1 MKTKNLILS
10 AILVLALG
18 FVSCTNDNTETK
30 EYLIT
35 FEDVELGEDGYWNGS
50 DESGKF
56 ESGEFSFLNTFSDW
70 GGGMTSWNGFACSS
84 KTDITTPGFGNQYSA
99 IAGKGANNS
108 EKFAIAF
115 DNNATIEIPQ
125 NENGYFSAKSI
136 TLTNSTYAY
145 LYIAEG
151 KDGYN
156 QTLLPYTKEDWFK
169 VIITGYKNKQE
180 TRSVEYYLANEKN
193 GKIVV
198 VNTWQKVDISSLG
211 EVDKIVFTFD
221 STDKSEY
228 DGVVYLNTPAYV
240 CIDNI
245 LFTQEVEK

>member
-18 FVSCTNDNTETK
+18 FVSCINDNTETK

-35 FEDVELGEDGYWNGS
+35 FEDVELGEEGYWNGS

-56 ESGEFSFLNTFSDW
+56 KSGEFSFLNTFGDW
-70 GGGMTSWNGFACSS
+70 GGGMIFWNGFACSS
-84 KTDITTPGFGNQYSA
+84 KTDITTPGYGNQYST
-99 IAGKGANNS
+99 IAGKGANDS

-115 DNNATIEIPQ
+115 DDDATIEIPK
-125 NENGYFSAKSI
+125 NEHGYYQMKSMMLI
-136 TLTNSTYAY
+136 NSTYAY
-145 LYIAEG
+145 LYMAEG

-156 QTLLPYTKEDWFK
+156 AALLPFTSGDWFK
-169 VIITGYKNKQE
+169 VIITGYKAGNE
-180 TRSVEYYLANEKN
+180 TGSVDYYLADFRN
-193 GKIVV
+193 GKEFISNSWEK
-198 VNTWQKVDISSLG
+198 VNVSSLG